1 MDESAKREYK
11 IENGILEVAKPLP
24 VEIYLAPPTVKSVKT
39 DDE

>member
-24 VEIYLAPPTVKSVKT
+24 VEISSTPTVKSSET